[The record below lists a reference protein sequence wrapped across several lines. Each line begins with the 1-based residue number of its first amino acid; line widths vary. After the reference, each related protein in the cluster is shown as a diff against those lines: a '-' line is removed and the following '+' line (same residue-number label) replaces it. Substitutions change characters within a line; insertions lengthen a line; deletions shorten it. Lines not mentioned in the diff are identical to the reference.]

1 MLDIRLVREQPD
13 RVRRGLESRGVDPIV
28 VDRLLEG
35 DERRR
40 RLLTEVEALKA
51 RRNELSRE
59 IPQRAKAGQPI
70 EALKDDARRIGE
82 QIRGIEEELAL
93 VENGDSNVLMTLPN
107 LPQDDVPV
115 GKREEDNVV
124 LRTWGGPPVFATE
137 PRPVWEIGAALGILD
152 FERATKISGSG
163 FFVLKGAGA
172 RLERALIQWML
183 DTHTQKNGY
192 TEIAP
197 PFVVNRASL
206 FGTSQLPKFEED
218 LYRVAEEDLFL
229 IPTAEVPVTNLLRDE
244 ILDGADLPIKYC
256 AYSPCFRREAGSY
269 GKETRGI
276 SRVHQFNKV
285 EMVWFTKPED
295 SRATHETLTKNA
307 TDLLE
312 TLGLHYRVLLLC
324 TGDMGFGAAKCNDL
338 ELWAPGMNRFL
349 EVSSCSN
356 FEDFQARR
364 ANIRFRREKGA
375 KPELVHTLNGS
386 GLALPRLLIAL
397 LECGQQPDG
406 SVKLPEVLHDYFGA
420 AEIRAAS

>member
-82 QIRGIEEELAL
+82 QIKGIEEELAA
-93 VENGDSNVLMTLPN
+93 VENGDGDVLLTLPN
-107 LPQDDVPV
+107 LPHESTPV
-115 GKREEDNVV
+115 GRSEEENVV
-124 LRTWGGPPVFATE
+124 VRTWGGPPVFGTE
-137 PRPVWEIGAALGILD
+137 PKPHWEIGAALGILD
-152 FERATKISGSG
+152 FERGTKISGSG

-183 DTHTQKNGY
+183 DTHTEKNGY

-197 PFVVNRASL
+197 PFAVNRAAL
-206 FGTSQLPKFEED
+206 VGTTQLPKFEED
-218 LYRVAEEDLFL
+218 LYRIQDEDLFL
-229 IPTAEVPVTNLLRDE
+229 VPTAEVPVTNLHAGE
-244 ILDGADLPIKYC
+244 ILDASQLPIRYC
-256 AYSPCFRREAGSY
+256 AYTPCFRREAGSY

-276 SRVHQFNKV
+276 SRVHQFSKV

-295 SRATHETLTKNA
+295 SYAAHEALTKNA

-312 TLGLHYRVLLLC
+312 ALGLHYRQLLLC
-324 TGDMGFGAAKCNDL
+324 TGDMGFGAAKCHDL
-338 ELWAPGMNRFL
+338 EIWAPGMNRFL